1 MAQTLAQVQSSLTLW
16 YAARDEIAHGQSV
29 TMNGRSWTAANLPEI
44 RAMISDLERQEKRL
58 QNVAA
63 GRSPF
68 GASVARFR

>member
-1 MAQTLAQVQSSLTLW
+1 MAETLAQVQSSLALW

-29 TMNGRSWTAANLPEI
+29 SINGRSWTAANLPEI
-44 RAMISDLERQEKRL
+44 RATIADLERKEKRL
-58 QNVAA
+58 QNAAA